1 MPSFPPSSATSA
13 VSMVEDHAN
22 RIVFA
27 KIRSAAPT
35 IRSEMIQA
43 LHEIGRENVRHLRKL
58 IKDPPHTGRIYN
70 RPGNM
75 GQRHQASAP
84 GEAPAEQTE
93 RLAKSA
99 GYRVRGTPFHGG
111 SMVMEFGES
120 APYGIYLERGTK
132 QTSKVAERRARRR
145 GKYSIQFPGRE
156 WRGLGWRMEA
166 RPHVSRT
173 VVERD
178 MKNFKILDAG
188 VERAL
193 YR

>member
-1 MPSFPPSSATSA
+1 MPFPPSSATSA
-13 VSMVEDHAN
+13 VSIVEDHKN
-22 RIVFA
+22 RVVFA
-27 KIRSAAPT
+27 QIQTAVPT
-35 IRSEMIQA
+35 IRSEMILA

-58 IKDPPHTGRIYN
+58 IKNPPHTGRIYN

-75 GQRHQASAP
+75 GLRHQASAP
-84 GEAPAEQTE
+84 GEAPADQTG
-93 RLAKSA
+93 RLRKSV
-99 GYRVRGTPFHGG
+99 GYKVRGSKMFGG
-111 SMVMEFGES
+111 SLVMEFGES
-120 APYGIYLERGTK
+120 APYGIFLERGTK
-132 QTSKVAERRARRR
+132 KTSKVAEQRARRR

-156 WRGLGWRMEA
+156 WRGLGWRMRP

-188 VERAL
+188 VERAI